1 MHYEV
6 GGCAVILPNI
16 LLKNLKKNAS
26 RSEGVCNDRKYL
38 LYIIVIIVLNTCLY
52 QFFLRDPLIGLFSLS
67 KIIII
72 IITPTDIIKVNVI

>member
-1 MHYEV
+1 MGLCGNFTEYSLEEF
-6 GGCAVILPNI
+6 
-16 LLKNLKKNAS
+16 KKNAS

-38 LYIIVIIVLNTCLY
+38 LYIIVITLLNTCLY

-67 KIIII
+67 KVIII